1 MPLIGQTL
9 AWPGPG
15 GGGGCRPGSVRGW
28 EHHRGETRPPA
39 PACSAR
45 PTPRAGSLTPAWPQ
59 SELWSLPPQR
69 PGGGPRMPGTLSPL
83 SRGPSPR
90 VRWGRGRGLGH
101 AAETWRRDRC
111 PQGDHGG
118 RGQRAGTCPPMRP
131 GCREARSSQS
141 RGRMRDTG
149 QEGEKQ
155 GAGTPRETRDTGEQ
169 QRSPDGEG
177 PGCALA
183 PSTPGRPQR
192 RDQAPAT
199 LDWPPP
205 GPSPPTFI
213 GLSDSPLAHVIYQ
226 TDYRTPLC
234 LVGSG
239 SLRSQAARTLAPCP
253 HPLQPQLHR

>member
-1 MPLIGQTL
+1 
-9 AWPGPG
+9 
-15 GGGGCRPGSVRGW
+15 
-28 EHHRGETRPPA
+28 
-39 PACSAR
+39 
-45 PTPRAGSLTPAWPQ
+45 
-59 SELWSLPPQR
+59 
-69 PGGGPRMPGTLSPL
+69 
-83 SRGPSPR
+83 
-90 VRWGRGRGLGH
+90 
-101 AAETWRRDRC
+101 
-111 PQGDHGG
+111 
-118 RGQRAGTCPPMRP
+118 
-131 GCREARSSQS
+131 
-141 RGRMRDTG
+141 MRDTG

-183 PSTPGRPQR
+183 PTTPGHPQR
-192 RDQAPAT
+192 WDQAPAT

-213 GLSDSPLAHVIYQ
+213 GLSDSRLAHVIYQ

-239 SLRSQAARTLAPCP
+239 SLRSQVARTLAPRP